1 MLTRERGNVTSVPG
15 SLRRLRVVTIAIAV
29 VALVLA
35 GTLAAATPRLRVQPT
50 SIARGGTVTV
60 SGRGCRASDLVY
72 LISPPFIGHAFV
84 AHSIATRARS
94 NGSFSRSVHIRTS
107 IRAGRYLI
115 TARCGGGNL
124 GVSARL
130 RVY

>member
-1 MLTRERGNVTSVPG
+1 MLIG
-15 SLRRLRVVTIAIAV
+15 VVATAG
-29 VALVLA
+29 VALVLT
-35 GTLAAATPRLRVQPT
+35 GTVAAATPRLSVHPA
-50 SIARGGTVTV
+50 SVASGGTVTV
-60 SGRGCRASDLVY
+60 SGTGCRAGDLVY
-72 LISPPFIGHAFV
+72 LISPPFVGHAFV
-84 AHSIATRARS
+84 PHSVATRAHS

-115 TARCGGGNL
+115 TARCGGGNI

>member
-1 MLTRERGNVTSVPG
+1 MVIW
-15 SLRRLRVVTIAIAV
+15 RLRSVTASAAV

-35 GTLAAATPRLRVQPT
+35 GTVAGATPRLTVQPK
-50 SIARGGTVTV
+50 SVARGGVVTV
-60 SGRGCRASDLVY
+60 SGTGCRAGDLVY
-72 LISPPFIGHAFV
+72 LISRPFVGSAFV
-84 AHSIATRARS
+84 AHSVATRARS
-94 NGSFSRSVHIRTS
+94 NGSFSRRVHIRTS
-107 IRAGRYLI
+107 IRSGRYLI

>member
-1 MLTRERGNVTSVPG
+1 MMTSVTG
-15 SLRRLRVVTIAIAV
+15 RSKGLVVTIV
-29 VALVLA
+29 VAMVAGVLT
-35 GTLAAATPRLRVQPT
+35 GTLAAATPRLSVHPT

-60 SGRGCRASDLVY
+60 TGKGCRAGDLVY
-72 LISPPFIGHAFV
+72 LISPPFVGHAFV
-84 AHSIATRARS
+84 AHSVATRARS
-94 NGSFSRSVHIRTS
+94 NGSFSRNVRIRTS

>member
-1 MLTRERGNVTSVPG
+1 MLIS
-15 SLRRLRVVTIAIAV
+15 AV
-29 VALVLA
+29 AAAGAALVLT
-35 GTLAAATPRLRVQPT
+35 GTVAAATPRLSVHPA
-50 SIARGGTVTV
+50 SVARGGTVTV
-60 SGRGCRASDLVY
+60 SGTGCRAGDLVY
-72 LISPPFIGHAFV
+72 LISPPFVGHAFV
-84 AHSIATRARS
+84 AHSVATRAHS

-107 IRAGRYLI
+107 LRAGRYVI